1 MIKFVHPSS
10 ILVTGPT
17 GSGKTAFVIRLI
29 KEELFTLPFDRS
41 VWIYNEW
48 QAQYDELKE
57 NSGIEFR
64 EDCDEAFYQSLTPF
78 QTNLVVL
85 DDQMNN
91 MGNSK
96 VLTRLFTE
104 GSHHRNLSVIY
115 IVQNLFDKGRSHR
128 NVSLNS
134 QYLILLKNPR
144 ETAQIECLSR
154 QIYGKKNGKFLIDAF
169 KDATSEPYGYLV
181 VDLRPDTEEELRIRT
196 KVFKGESCEVYRP
209 SFQQ

>member
-1 MIKFVHPSS
+1 MIKFVHPST

-17 GSGKTAFVIRLI
+17 GSGKTAFVIRVI
-29 KEELFTLPFDRS
+29 KEEIFSLSFDRR

-48 QAQYDELKE
+48 QPQYDELNE
-57 NSGIEFR
+57 NSSVEFKQA
-64 EDCDEAFYQSLTPF
+64 CDDSFYQSLTPF

-85 DDQMNN
+85 DDQMSN

-134 QYLILLKNPR
+134 QYLVLLKNPR

-154 QIYGKKNGKFLIDAF
+154 QIYGRKNGRFLIDSF
-169 KDATSEPYGYLV
+169 NDATREPYGYLLI
-181 VDLRPDTEEELRIRT
+181 DLRPDTEEELRVRT
-196 KVFKGESCEVYRP
+196 KIFKGESCEVYRP
-209 SFQQ
+209 SNQL